1 MGQMLR
7 SWKEIARHMGAS
19 VRTVQRWE
27 LELQLPVRRIE
38 ARRGA
43 VVFAFPAELDGWL
56 RTRTENQVP
65 MVEDRYFRTVFM
77 DSQFPSL
84 VVDDVPRILSSNFAA
99 HDLLGADGKQLLG
112 EQLQGFLSYGE
123 GLSAADNWLS
133 FLRCGACFGHG
144 NLFRVDGHVLGV
156 EFVIKRFPPGLHV
169 VSILSVGKQWP
180 ARKIWCR
187 PMEAEFSFRV
197 RPNSTPRPRI
207 GQRNPASPDA
217 S

>member
-56 RTRTENQVP
+56 RVRSENYFPLVK
-65 MVEDRYFRTVFM
+65 DSYFRTVFM

-84 VVDDVPRILSSNFAA
+84 VVDDVPRILAANFAA
-99 HDLLGADGKQLLG
+99 HNLVGAGQQLLG
-112 EQLQGFLSYGE
+112 EKLQGILRSGEDLST
-123 GLSAADNWLS
+123 ADNWLS

-144 NLFRVDGHVLGV
+144 NLCGANGRMLGV

-169 VSILSVGKQWP
+169 VSILSAGKQWP
-180 ARKIWCR
+180 ASQIWCR
-187 PMEAEFSFRV
+187 PMGAEFSFRV
-197 RPNSTPRPRI
+197 RPNSTPTPRI
-207 GQRNPASPDA
+207 GQPNPASPDA